1 MIQISVNDQTKYIAQ
16 LPQVTQDKII
26 AEVDRFI
33 RSEQF
38 EEEDYYWIKAS
49 LQGRVC
55 DLEDTIEI
63 YYTK

>member
-1 MIQISVNDQTKYIAQ
+1 MIQIAVADQTKYIAQ
-16 LPQVTQDKII
+16 LPKATQDII
-26 AEVDRFI
+26 TAEVDRFI

-55 DLEDTIEI
+55 DLEDTIDI